1 MNHQRWAGPRTQGL
15 RRPGHLSVLVAGAL
29 AFITLAAAGPRAR
42 NAPIDPGTIHPAL
55 AAQLTAGAPVKAW
68 VFFTDK
74 GPASAGGAAHDA
86 AIEQLERTYNPRAI
100 ERRRL
105 RRTDPGLFD
114 LRDVPLVRAYVE
126 QVAATGAAVRVESPW
141 VNGVS
146 VKATPEQAAA
156 IAALPCVRLMQ
167 PIRTGP
173 GAHAPVGPA
182 LAAGAPDGLY
192 GNSEDELTQINLIA
206 LHQLGFTGAGI
217 IVGILDTGF
226 YRNHEA
232 FNNPLNPL
240 DVVAEWDFVKNDPN
254 AAPEPGDPPGQHDH
268 GTLILGVLGAYRPG
282 TLVGGA
288 YDASFILCKT
298 EDIESETPV
307 EEDYY
312 VAGLAFIEQ
321 HGGDMATSSLG
332 YIDWYTQSQ
341 LNGLIAVTTIGVNTA
356 TANGVFCCTAAG
368 NGGHDE
374 NPATSN
380 LIAPAD
386 AFKVIS
392 CGAVNGSGGI
402 VGFSSDGP
410 TADGRVKPEVLA
422 KGSGTS
428 TVSPG
433 STSGY
438 TTASGTSLSTPL
450 VASAVAC
457 LIQARPTWTVDG
469 MRTMLF
475 ATALDQVANGQPD
488 PLFVRGYG
496 ILDAAGAAAADCN
509 GNGVPDSQDISGGT
523 SRDCNANATPDECEC
538 RPDFNADG
546 SLTVADFGAFQS
558 AYVLAH
564 PCADFNGDTQ
574 HTVADFGAFQTAYVL
589 GCP

>member
-1 MNHQRWAGPRTQGL
+1 MKL
-15 RRPGHLSVLVAGAL
+15 RRSVCVGMFLLLLGYGTAAPTPGPGTDKVHPSLQRL
-29 AFITLAAAGPRAR
+29 LAAGS
-42 NAPIDPGTIHPAL
+42 
-55 AAQLTAGAPVKAW
+55 PVNAW

-74 GPASAGGAAHDA
+74 GPASAGGAAYRA
-86 AIEQLERTYNPRAI
+86 AINELERTYNPRAV
-100 ERRRL
+100 ERRRM

-114 LRDVPLVRAYVE
+114 IRDVPLVRAYIE
-126 QVAATGAAVRVESPW
+126 QVAATGATIRVESPW

-173 GAHAPVGPA
+173 GTAATVGPVVGGGTA
-182 LAAGAPDGLY
+182 DGFY
-192 GNSEDELTQINLIA
+192 GNSEDELEQINLVS

-232 FNNPLNPL
+232 FNHAQHPLQ
-240 DVVAEWDFVKNDPN
+240 VVAEWDFVKNDPN

-268 GTLILGVLGAYRPG
+268 GTMILGVLGAYRPG

-307 EEDYY
+307 EEDNY

-341 LNGLIAVTTIGVNTA
+341 LNGLTAVTAIGVNTA

-368 NGGHDE
+368 NEGHDG
-374 NPATSN
+374 NPATSH

-386 AFKVIS
+386 ALKVLT
-392 CGAVNGSGGI
+392 CGAVFGSGDI

-422 KGSGTS
+422 KGAGTS

-450 VASAVAC
+450 VASAAAC

-469 MRTMLF
+469 MRTMVF
-475 ATALDQVANGQPD
+475 ATAADQVANGHPD

-496 ILDAAGAAAADCN
+496 IIDAAGAAAADCN
-509 GNGVPDSQDISGGT
+509 GNGIPDPQDISGGS

-538 RPDFNADG
+538 RPDFNGDG

-558 AYVLAH
+558 AYVLAQ
-564 PCADFNGDTQ
+564 PCADFNGDGQ
-574 HTVADFGAFQTAYVL
+574 HSVADFGAFQTGYVL